1 MDALSA
7 MTTSPSTCA
16 EPIVSALARRLHIP
30 VSDVGAVYVKELAR
44 LAADAR
50 IEGFLSVLALRNT
63 REILRDPAQR
73 HFA

>member
-1 MDALSA
+1 MDALGA
-7 MTTSPSTCA
+7 MTTSPSA

-30 VSDVGAVYVKELAR
+30 VRDVGAIYAKELAR

>member
-1 MDALSA
+1 MDVLSA
-7 MTTSPSTCA
+7 MTTSPRACP
-16 EPIVSALARRLHIP
+16 EPVISALAQRLHVP
-30 VSDVGAVYVKELAR
+30 VSDVGAIYAKELAR

-63 REILRDPAQR
+63 REILQDPAHR